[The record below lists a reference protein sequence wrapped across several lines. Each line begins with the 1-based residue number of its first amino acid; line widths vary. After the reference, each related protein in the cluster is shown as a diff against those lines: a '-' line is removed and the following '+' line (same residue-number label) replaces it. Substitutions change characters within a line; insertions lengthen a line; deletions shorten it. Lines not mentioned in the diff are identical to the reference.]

1 MKCSLSHYTT
11 TPKRE
16 KFHTQKNRSLLVR
29 IVESSTAVVKV
40 DIKVINASQNKCLQ
54 CVMLPLTHVEVPRP
68 CDATEL
74 NSDGENTFT

>member
-1 MKCSLSHYTT
+1 M
-11 TPKRE
+11 
-16 KFHTQKNRSLLVR
+16 R